1 MAILNAYV
9 PCYRASKYMRQNLTE
24 MKGEMEKSTNIVEN
38 FKASLSVFDRISKE
52 KICKT
57 VEVNNNFNQQKIIE
71 MYNRHL
77 PTTAFFLSSRGT
89 FTKIDHIL
97 GHNTNLNH
105 FERIEISPHFSL
117 IKIESNQNSVT

>member
-1 MAILNAYV
+1 
-9 PCYRASKYMRQNLTE
+9 
-24 MKGEMEKSTNIVEN
+24 MEKSTNIVES

-57 VEVNNNFNQQKIIE
+57 VEVNYNFNQQKIIE
-71 MYNRHL
+71 MYNRHH
-77 PTTAFFLSSRGT
+77 PTTAGYPFFLSSRGT